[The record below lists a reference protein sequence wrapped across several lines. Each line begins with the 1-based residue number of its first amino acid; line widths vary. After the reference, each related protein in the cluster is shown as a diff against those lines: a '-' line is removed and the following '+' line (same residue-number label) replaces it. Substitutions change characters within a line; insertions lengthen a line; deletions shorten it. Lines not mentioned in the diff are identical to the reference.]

1 MVIVENGEYNIPL
14 CSDAIIHASISN
26 SLSYLIDIRKI
37 SCPKKSNDFAF
48 NPWDDSVEG
57 GRTILKKCCAVHS
70 ILVTYNLKNQ
80 NLAKNHH
87 WPPYP
92 VSYHIFA
99 VDDKLD
105 VEHELIEVMNLHDL
119 PQVVVPA
126 YALDCG
132 GFLVVRSFDLLD
144 QLHLIAKFLATY

>member
-1 MVIVENGEYNIPL
+1 MVSVENGEYKIPL
-14 CSDAIIHASISN
+14 CSNAIIHTSISN
-26 SLSYLIDIRKI
+26 SHCYLIDVCKI

-48 NPWDDSVEG
+48 NPRDDSVEG
-57 GRTILKKCCAVHS
+57 GRTVLEKCCAVHS

-87 WPPYP
+87 WSPYP
-92 VSYHIFA
+92 VTYHIFA

-119 PQVVVPA
+119 LPVVVPA

-132 GFLVVRSFDLLD
+132 GFLVERSFDLLD
-144 QLHLIAKFLATY
+144 QLHLIAKFLATC